1 MLQTNIYLYHR
12 YRIEEQNNN
21 KLSYEI
27 DVCGLK
33 GWIHQV
39 LINKLR
45 NKFVVVSVH
54 SKSLVA
60 STLDGSMTLRLR
72 HINFSTQEFCISK
85 KGHKKFFRFKSSEFK
100 FFLLKPNVPNRRKKW
115 SFQGI
120 NLKGFSRHI
129 LILPCKLTAKVA
141 WRPYL
146 IYRQTLNQNY
156 QGNRD

>member
-1 MLQTNIYLYHR
+1 MYHR

-27 DVCGLK
+27 DTCGLK

-60 STLDGSMTLRLR
+60 STLDGSMTLRLH
-72 HINFSTQEFCISK
+72 HINFSTQEFCISTE
-85 KGHKKFFRFKSSEFK
+85 GAKSSSDLRVE
-100 FFLLKPNVPNRRKKW
+100 R
-115 SFQGI
+115 
-120 NLKGFSRHI
+120 
-129 LILPCKLTAKVA
+129 
-141 WRPYL
+141 
-146 IYRQTLNQNY
+146 
-156 QGNRD
+156 